1 MHQKPHA
8 LAGIAA
14 PLLFVSAYLLAA
26 AARPE
31 FNHFT
36 KAVSELGSVHAPNA
50 GFWNLLGFICPGL
63 LIAFFALG
71 LHQAVGQDSEGR
83 LPFYALFL
91 SGILMALAGLF
102 PGDFEHRTSFTMIMH
117 AVGTFGSFIAFL
129 VAAFTYPL
137 YLRKS
142 DFWEKTIVPSL
153 TLTWLCI
160 LSGFL
165 RTGMPP
171 GIGQRVGFAFYFLW
185 IAFMAINL
193 YRYQRF
199 T

>member
-1 MHQKPHA
+1 MNQKPHA

-36 KAVSELGSVHAPNA
+36 RAVSELGSVHAPNA
-50 GFWNLLGFICPGL
+50 VFWNVLGFICPGL
-63 LIAFFALG
+63 LVAFFAIG
-71 LHQAVGQDSEGR
+71 LHQAVGQGNAGQ

-91 SGILMALAGLF
+91 SGSLMVVAGLF
-102 PGDFEHRTSFTMIMH
+102 PGDFEHRGSFTTIMH
-117 AVGTFGSFIAFL
+117 AIGTFGSFIAFL

-137 YLRKS
+137 FLRKS

-165 RTGMPP
+165 RTGMAP

-185 IAFMAINL
+185 IAFMAVNL
-193 YRYQRF
+193 YRHQRF
-199 T
+199 S